1 MQNKGLIKFFAILF
15 ALVSIYQLSFTF
27 MASKV
32 KGDAK
37 SFAAG
42 NSDKELK
49 YLDSISKEK
58 VFSLG
63 FTDFTYD
70 EVKDKQINKGLD
82 LEGGIN
88 VILQISV
95 KDVLKGLS
103 NNSKNPV
110 FNKSLADA
118 TTNLKGNQTYL
129 DAFFDA
135 FEANSKGTVKLAS
148 PDIFANRSLQGEGGI
163 DFQMT
168 DAQAKVVIKRKV
180 DESVESAFGV
190 LRKRID
196 KFGVSQPNIQ
206 KLGETGRILVELPGA
221 KDVDRIKKLLQSTA
235 QLEFWE
241 TYKIEDMGNFL
252 MAANDALK
260 KTEIKK
266 TETKTVAKDSLS
278 DLLTG
283 GKDSANAATG
293 NNPLFDKLIGQ
304 GGGPVLGLFAPKDT
318 ATINGYL
325 KRADIKVLLPADL
338 HYAKFVWGKP
348 TKLSDAKG
356 KQIEAVELYALK
368 GNRNNEA
375 AMSGGVVTDAKD
387 TFDQMGKPAVS
398 MQMNSQGAK
407 SWEELTGRAYSQ
419 KSNIAIVLDDIVYS
433 APGVSSGPI
442 SGGRSEISGVFD
454 VTETKDLANVLR
466 AGKLPAAADIVQSE
480 VVGPSLGQ
488 EAIDNGTNSALIGLL
503 LVSLWMM
510 IYYGKAG
517 WYANIALAV
526 NLLFLFGILASLGA
540 VLTLPGIAGIVL
552 TMGTAVDANI
562 IIFERAKEEL
572 RLGKT
577 LDESVKISYSWRGA
591 MSSITDANVTHI
603 LTGAVL
609 FIFGSGPIKGFA
621 TTLLIGIIT
630 SLFTSI
636 FIARIFID
644 RNINKKN
651 DLTFVTSVTKNWFTN
666 FNFDFLGVKKWTY
679 SFSVIIVILSLV
691 SIFTNGFD
699 QGVDFVGG
707 RTFQVRFEK
716 PVKAEEI
723 KDELV
728 AVFGSVEAKVFG
740 SDNQLKITTKYK
752 VEEHGIEADEEVNK
766 LMYETLKH
774 HYATGLTYDQFINSY
789 SGKKV
794 GILQASKVG
803 PTVAEDIKTNAYW
816 AVLGAMII
824 VGLYLVISFR
834 KWQYSL
840 GAIAAVAHDV
850 IFVLGIYS
858 FCYKFMPFGM
868 EIDQHFIAAIL
879 TVIGYSMNDTVIV
892 FDRVREYLAGNM
904 KGSFADIVN
913 SAINTTMS
921 RTINTSLTMIIV
933 LLIMFVFG
941 GESIRGFIFAMLI
954 GIVVGT
960 YSSLFI
966 ATPVLVDT
974 ISEDAKHVVEDHHN
988 ELKA

>member
-27 MASKV
+27 VSNKV
-32 KGDAK
+32 KSDAK
-37 SFAAG
+37 SFANG
-42 NSDKELK
+42 NPDKELK
-49 YLDSISKEK
+49 YLDSIGKEN
-58 VFSLG
+58 VFNLG
-63 FTDFTYD
+63 FTNFTFN

-118 TTNLKGNQTYL
+118 TANQRGNQTYI
-129 DAFFDA
+129 DAFFEA

-168 DAQAKVVIKRKV
+168 DAQAQKVIKRKV

-196 KFGVSQPNIQ
+196 KFGVTQPNIQ
-206 KLGETGRILVELPGA
+206 KLGESGRILVELPGA

-241 TYKIEDMGNFL
+241 TYKVDEIGNFL
-252 MAANDALK
+252 MAANEALK
-260 KTEIKK
+260 KTEIK
-266 TETKTVAKDSLS
+266 TPEVKTVAKDTLS
-278 DLLTG
+278 ALLTDK
-283 GKDSANAATG
+283 KDTVSAKKG
-293 NNPLFDKLIGQ
+293 NNPILDKIIQQ
-304 GGGPVLGLFAPKDT
+304 GGGPVLGVFSPKDT
-318 ATINGYL
+318 AVVGGYL
-325 KRADIKVLLPADL
+325 RRADIRVLLAPEQR
-338 HYAKFVWGKP
+338 YARFVWGKP
-348 TKLSDAKG
+348 TSLKDAKE
-356 KQIEAVELYALK
+356 KEIDAVELYALK
-368 GNRNNEA
+368 GNRDNVA
-375 AMSGGVVTDAKD
+375 SMGGGVVTDAKD
-387 TFDQMGKPAVS
+387 SFDQLGKPSVT
-398 MQMNSQGAK
+398 MQMNGQGAK
-407 SWEELTGRAYSQ
+407 AWEELTGRAYTQ
-419 KSNIAIVLDDIVYS
+419 KSNIAIVLDNIVYS

-442 SGGRSEISGVFD
+442 SGGRSEISGVFEIS
-454 VTETKDLANVLR
+454 ETKDLANVLR
-466 AGKLPAAADIVQSE
+466 AGKLPAAADIIQSE

-488 EAIDNGTNSALIGLL
+488 EAIDNGTNSALLGLL

-510 IYYGKAG
+510 VYYGKAG
-517 WYANIALAV
+517 WYANVALAV

-562 IIFERAKEEL
+562 IIYERAKEEL
-572 RLGKT
+572 RSGKT
-577 LDESVKISYSWRGA
+577 LEEAVNASYSWKGA
-591 MSSITDANVTHI
+591 MRSIVDANVTHI

-621 TTLLIGIIT
+621 TTLLIGIVT

-644 RNINKKN
+644 WSISKNNK
-651 DLTFVTSVTKNWFTN
+651 LSFVTGFSKNFFTN
-666 FNFDFLGVKKWTY
+666 FHFDFLKVKKWTY
-679 SFSVIIVILSLV
+679 AFSAIVTVV
-691 SIFTNGFD
+691 SIISLATNGLD

-716 PVKAEEI
+716 PVEVEAVKAE
-723 KDELV
+723 LV
-728 AVFGSVEAKVFG
+728 KVFDG
-740 SDNQLKITTKYK
+740 SAEVKIFGKDNQLKITTKYK
-752 VEEHGIEADEEVNK
+752 VQEHGSQADEEVNK
-766 LMYETLKH
+766 LLYDNLKQ
-774 HYATGLTYDQFINSY
+774 HYSAGLTYDKFVNAY
-789 SGKKV
+789 EGKKL

-816 AVLGAMII
+816 AVLGAMLI

-840 GAIAAVAHDV
+840 GAIAAVVHDV

-858 FCYKFMPFGM
+858 LCYKFMPFGM

-892 FDRVREYLAGNM
+892 FDRVREYLGGKSA
-904 KGSFADIVN
+904 KGDFNSIVN
-913 SAINTTMS
+913 QSINSTMS
-921 RTINTSLTMIIV
+921 RTINTSLTMILV
-933 LLIMFVFG
+933 LLIMFIFG
-941 GESIRGFIFAMLI
+941 GESIRGFIFAMLV

-966 ATPVLVDT
+966 ATPVLCDT
-974 ISEDAKHVVEDHHN
+974 ISEEEHKRIEKEHN
-988 ELKA
+988 A